1 MTWRYDRSEKWPF
14 HFTYTVI
21 FKSSSLKNI
30 ISFAGGGVL
39 LRGKHFWAIR
49 PCASCRFLVHDKKN
63 MVKGWKTISIGTFC
77 RGVGVRM
84 VRNIINFP
92 CSSSLWWLIR
102 VSSSSWLQ
110 FLKMCENCNWLLKEI
125 LFFFT
130 CISLVWLFYGMMI
143 VGWLFGQCGILRPVM
158 KKRRPRFFWW
168 TQKSLQSPRHE
179 HYWIL
184 YRCLFLASL
193 KSIL

>member
-1 MTWRYDRSEKWPF
+1 M
-14 HFTYTVI
+14 
-21 FKSSSLKNI
+21 
-30 ISFAGGGVL
+30 
-39 LRGKHFWAIR
+39 RGKHFWANR

-63 MVKGWKTISIGTFC
+63 MVKGWKTISNGTFC
-77 RGVGVRM
+77 RGVG

-92 CSSSLWWLIR
+92 CSSPLWWLIR

-110 FLKMCENCNWLLKEI
+110 VLKMCENCNWLLKKYC
-125 LFFFT
+125 FFFHVHFT
-130 CISLVWLFYGMMI
+130 SMAFLWHDDY

-168 TQKSLQSPRHE
+168 TQKSLQSPRHQ

>member
-1 MTWRYDRSEKWPF
+1 MCILP
-14 HFTYTVI
+14 
-21 FKSSSLKNI
+21 L
-30 ISFAGGGVL
+30 
-39 LRGKHFWAIR
+39 
-49 PCASCRFLVHDKKN
+49 SCPWQKN

-92 CSSSLWWLIR
+92 CSSPLWWLIR

-168 TQKSLQSPRHE
+168 TQKKSSVPSSRALLNLIQMSLFGFFKINLIILQCRFRTRHWTKSTNCSW
-179 HYWIL
+179 WIL
-184 YRCLFLASL
+184 WGEYY
-193 KSIL
+193 SIFFNILTSQFF